1 MTVYKVLRCPECG
14 NTDLDGGPCEEPE
27 CENYG
32 YFVQWC
38 PKCYWDE
45 CNGPSGFPTKEE
57 TIKEVFDYD

>member
-32 YFVQWC
+32 YFIQWC

-45 CNGPSGFPTKEE
+45 CNGPMKKVSDNAKNDSE
-57 TIKEVFDYD
+57 KC